1 MLFNGVNPVKTKVYF
16 DIKAFN
22 PDQDVLVD
30 FVRSVKLSELE
41 KTGYEIY
48 KGVIV
53 FFGTHY
59 FLRIKEIVSYLK
71 RIHYPLFVAEHNLAQ
86 ENFFQKYFDWVDEVY
101 QLPYAFGERFVEK
114 TPFSK
119 RENKCFALGS
129 VAPIE
134 RSNEDFFNF
143 FRIEVLQPM
152 RQLILEKAA
161 NYPNELVSVV
171 RRFENYSFRQP
182 PTPDDPWHV
191 RILKKWA
198 PPFIFKIL
206 FSYAHNQYYKFDIV
220 QKYNQYKMFVS
231 GEEVVGLPPINAF
244 EGMACGSAYIGID
257 HSMYKRI
264 GLMPGVHYIAYREG
278 DFGDLLNKI
287 RYYQNHSDELE
298 MIANAGKK
306 FVRKTFSRKRVA
318 EVFWQDLERILNK
331 FSSTKNLT
339 VSCSFNK
346 NLSS

>member
-1 MLFNGVNPVKTKVYF
+1 MRLVLTNPHYYIYGKTVVNILLRRKHFMKYDYFIDYYLKDPKKETAIYIDGTKTSFAAIKVRFPFFPKFFCYLELIVWMLFNGVNPVKTKVYF

-129 VAPIE
+129 VAPIIL
-134 RSNEDFFNF
+134 RTTSTASTPSNTTATTAPEVNMSIINLRTCSPR
-143 FRIEVLQPM
+143 RIA
-152 RQLILEKAA
+152 KS
-161 NYPNELVSVV
+161 SV
-171 RRFENYSFRQP
+171 
-182 PTPDDPWHV
+182 
-191 RILKKWA
+191 
-198 PPFIFKIL
+198 
-206 FSYAHNQYYKFDIV
+206 
-220 QKYNQYKMFVS
+220 
-231 GEEVVGLPPINAF
+231 
-244 EGMACGSAYIGID
+244 
-257 HSMYKRI
+257 
-264 GLMPGVHYIAYREG
+264 
-278 DFGDLLNKI
+278 
-287 RYYQNHSDELE
+287 
-298 MIANAGKK
+298 
-306 FVRKTFSRKRVA
+306 
-318 EVFWQDLERILNK
+318 
-331 FSSTKNLT
+331 
-339 VSCSFNK
+339 
-346 NLSS
+346 